1 MSSPLRRISSRLA
14 AAGAATFAYTSLAM
28 LRDGRRRPLVP
39 ASTALLFGAA
49 VWDSGPCPELRLR
62 AERAAEL
69 YVRGEVAQ
77 VVCAG
82 GDEAETAAME
92 RLLVEHGVPPGAIRL
107 DPAAA
112 SSRRALLRAAPL
124 HRSGDAPLVLVSSPS
139 HMHRLLAEARRQG
152 LPAQP
157 APATLSPLAWR
168 PRDHRLL
175 RWQVHRHLREVLA
188 VWWYAIPF
196 RVSTIEARTAGQAAR
211 ASATLAAVT
220 RATDTDAAPRLAAP
234 VDGAISSRFGLRGS
248 RQHEGVDFAAP
259 FGVPVRTTAAGTVVL
274 AGELEVYGKLVAV
287 AHTGGLATVYGHLDE
302 ILVASG
308 ARISAGDVIGHVG
321 ASGNAFGPHLHFE
334 VRVDGRA
341 VDPLGHL
348 PALAVADVPPRPS
361 RAFVARRLARQYLSR

>member
-1 MSSPLRRISSRLA
+1 
-14 AAGAATFAYTSLAM
+14 
-28 LRDGRRRPLVP
+28 
-39 ASTALLFGAA
+39 
-49 VWDSGPCPELRLR
+49 
-62 AERAAEL
+62 
-69 YVRGEVAQ
+69 
-77 VVCAG
+77 
-82 GDEAETAAME
+82 
-92 RLLVEHGVPPGAIRL
+92 
-107 DPAAA
+107 
-112 SSRRALLRAAPL
+112 
-124 HRSGDAPLVLVSSPS
+124 
-139 HMHRLLAEARRQG
+139 MHRLLAEARRQG

-211 ASATLAAVT
+211 ASATLAVVT

-234 VDGAISSRFGLRGS
+234 VDGAISSRFGLRGG
-248 RQHEGVDFAAP
+248 RQHEGVDFAAA

-287 AHTGGLATVYGHLDE
+287 AHAGGLATVYGHLDE

-308 ARISAGDVIGHVG
+308 ARVSAGDVIGHVG

-334 VRVDGRA
+334 VRIDGRA

-348 PALAVADVPPRPS
+348 PALAAADVPPRPS
-361 RAFVARRLARQYLSR
+361 RAFVARRLARRYLWR